1 MSGAKRIS
9 LTLAAVLVA
18 AVTLGA
24 LALLLR
30 SGSQQPPGA
39 GKPGPP
45 VKSTS
50 PHDGSGQTALTPA
63 QERGSA
69 GGAPPLAT
77 PGAEG
82 ETSPESPPGK
92 LQLVLSPLG
101 QVRPGQPVA
110 LDLSVKNAGSKPLF
124 LPWPRWLDFCITTHI
139 THPGGKTVC
148 LRHPSL
154 SLGHG
159 ICPGEDLKPGD
170 TWKVRLSERKVLEPT
185 ILVPIWFP
193 APGTY
198 RVKCVLDLTSNP
210 APWFGFWRGK
220 AESVELV
227 VDVTPDPPAVAD
239 GLAVRVRPMKPVF
252 DEGEPLKFVLTYSN
266 TSEKALALRLIPSY
280 GGKLLMG
287 TALEIELVAPKPEW
301 EPWKTQEHWPPTAE
315 VAPAKPVLKTL
326 KPGETHEEAISLGGS
341 TYQFWHGEDRAR
353 PTNLQKNLPPYWYR
367 LVARIDAP
375 QDSAAWSGKVTCW
388 SPEFRIGT
396 IEHSVLLE
404 SKK

>member
-1 MSGAKRIS
+1 MSGARRIS
-9 LTLAAVLVA
+9 LLAAVLVA
-18 AVTLGA
+18 VVTLGS

-30 SGSQQPPGA
+30 SESRQPQDA

-45 VKSTS
+45 LKSTS
-50 PHDGSGQTALTPA
+50 PHDGSGKTAVMPA
-63 QERGSA
+63 QETGSA
-69 GGAPPLAT
+69 GGAPHLARPDAESEAPPKAPLA
-77 PGAEG
+77 E
-82 ETSPESPPGK
+82 

-101 QVRPGQPVA
+101 QVSAGQPVA
-110 LDLSVKNAGSKPLF
+110 LNLSVKNAGSKPLF
-124 LPWPRWLDFCITTHI
+124 LPWPRYIDFCITTHI
-139 THPGGKTVC
+139 THPDGKTVR

-159 ICPGEDLKPGD
+159 ACPGEDLKPGD
-170 TWKVRLSERKVLEPT
+170 TWTVQLSERKLLERT
-185 ILVPIWFP
+185 TLVPIWFP

-198 RVKCVLDLTSNP
+198 RVKCILDLTSNP

-227 VDVTPDPPAVAD
+227 AKVEPHPPAAAD

-266 TSEKALALRLIPSY
+266 TSKKALALRLIPSY
-280 GGKLLMG
+280 GGKLPMG
-287 TALEIELVAPKPEW
+287 TTLEIELVASKPEW
-301 EPWKTQEHWPPTAE
+301 EPWKIQEHWPPTAE
-315 VAPAKPVLKTL
+315 VPPAKPVLKTL
-326 KPGETHEEAISLGGS
+326 SPGETHEEAISVGGS
-341 TYQFWHGEDRAR
+341 TYQFWRGEDRAR
-353 PTNLQKNLPPYWYR
+353 PTNLQKNLPSYWYR

-375 QDSAAWSGKVTCW
+375 KDNGVWSAKVICW

-396 IEHSVLLE
+396 IEHSALLE